1 MTRVIRLHSP
11 GGPDQMRLDHLDLPE
26 PGPGEVRI
34 RHESVGVNFVDIYH
48 RTGLYPL
55 PALPHALGVEGAG
68 VVEAV
73 GPGVTSVAPG
83 DRVAWAGL
91 PPGGYAEAR
100 NLPADRALRLPD
112 GVSARTAASLMLRGI
127 TAHMLVNRVY
137 PVGPGTT
144 LLVHAAAGGL
154 GLVLTQ
160 WAKGLGATVIGTVG
174 SAEKAEIAR
183 AHGLDHAILYRDEDF
198 VARARDL
205 TGGRGVD
212 VAVDGIGGDTFR
224 RTLDA
229 VRPFGM
235 VASVGQAGGPVAP
248 LELSELGSRRS
259 LCLARPSVFAYMSDL
274 ATYRAAGGE
283 VVTRVAAGL
292 SAGSVTVLPLEA
304 VADAHRALEGR
315 GTTGAL
321 VLSCNGGQI

>member
-1 MTRVIRLHSP
+1 MTRAIRLHRP
-11 GGPDQMRLDHLDLPE
+11 GGPEHLHLDRIDLPA
-26 PGPGEVRI
+26 PGPGELRI
-34 RHESVGVNFVDIYH
+34 RHAAVGVNYVDVYH

-55 PALPHALGVEGAG
+55 PALPAVIGVEGAG

-73 GPGVTSVAPG
+73 GPGVAGLAAG

-91 PPGGYAEAR
+91 PAGGYADAR
-100 NLPADRALRLPD
+100 ILPAERAVPLPD
-112 GVSARTAASLMLRGI
+112 GVEEVTAASLLLRGI
-127 TAHMLVNRVY
+127 TAHMLVNRVW

-183 AHGLDHAILYRDEDF
+183 AHGLDHAILYREEDF
-198 VARARDL
+198 VARTRDL
-205 TGGRGVD
+205 TGGAGVD
-212 VAVDGIGGDTFR
+212 FAVDGIGADTFR

-248 LELSELGSRRS
+248 VELAEIGPRRS
-259 LCLARPSVFAYMSDL
+259 LSLSRPSVFAYMSDT
-274 ATYRAAGGE
+274 ATYRAAATE
-283 VVTRVAAGL
+283 VLRRVADGLRAGP
-292 SAGSVTVLPLEA
+292 VNTLPLEQA
-304 VADAHRALEGR
+304 AEAHRALESR
-315 GTTGAL
+315 NTAGAL
-321 VLSCNGGQI
+321 VLVP